1 MLPMTAH
8 GKPIK
13 TKGPQVFPESHCR
26 PGKSQSATYIRGSLR
41 KVKKSGILAVSRAI
55 PKAR

>member
-1 MLPMTAH
+1 MLSLTAH
-8 GKPIK
+8 GMPIK

-26 PGKSQSATYIRGSLR
+26 PGRSQSAIYIRGSLR
-41 KVKKSGILAVSRAI
+41 KVKKSGILAVFRAV

>member
-1 MLPMTAH
+1 MLPLTDATV
-8 GKPIK
+8 GTK

-26 PGKSQSATYIRGSLR
+26 PGRSQSDFYILGSLQ
-41 KVKKSGILAVSRAI
+41 KVKKSGILAVFRAI